1 MKKIL
6 FITGSTRLNSF
17 NRQLAFRAESLLLEE
32 AEVSY
37 LDYANVPFF
46 NQDTEFPTPEAVRLA
61 REDIL
66 SCDGIWFFC
75 PEYNRSY
82 PGFLKN
88 LIDWMSRTLALN
100 DLSSGTVMK
109 AKKATISGVSGKNA
123 AFSARS
129 KLYELLTYIEM
140 DVYGEIGTG
149 YAMGPEQFA
158 SDKLEI
164 TNVELDALKQQAKGF
179 LKFLDDKAVDNG

>member
-1 MKKIL
+1 MKRIL
-6 FITGSTRLNSF
+6 FIVGSTRKNSF
-17 NRQLAFRAESLLLEE
+17 NRQVAFRAESILLEN
-32 AEVSY
+32 AQVQY
-37 LDYANVPFF
+37 LNFDNVPFF

-61 REDIL
+61 REEIL
-66 SCDGIWFFC
+66 SCDGIWIFC

-100 DLSSGTVMK
+100 DESSGTVMK
-109 AKKATISGVSGKNA
+109 GKKVTISGVSGSNA
-123 AFSARS
+123 AFSART
-129 KLYELLTYIEM
+129 KLYELLKYIQM

-149 YAMGPEQFA
+149 YAMGLEQFT

-164 TNVELDALKQQAKGF
+164 SNLELDALKQQAIGF
-179 LKFLDDKAVDNG
+179 LKYI